1 MDMLFIVLH
10 VLFGLGSFAGSLML
24 AVGFK
29 DKFNELNTLQ
39 KSGILLTI
47 ISLFATIAVTMV
59 SKGNMIA
66 AIIFIALGV
75 VACCYLAFAKT
86 KVA

>member
-1 MDMLFIVLH
+1 
-10 VLFGLGSFAGSLML
+10 
-24 AVGFK
+24 
-29 DKFNELNTLQ
+29 LQ

-66 AIIFIALGV
+66 AIIFVALGV
-75 VACCYLAFAKT
+75 VACGYLAFAKT
-86 KVA
+86 KEA

>member
-39 KSGILLTI
+39 KSGI
-47 ISLFATIAVTMV
+47 
-59 SKGNMIA
+59 
-66 AIIFIALGV
+66 
-75 VACCYLAFAKT
+75 
-86 KVA
+86 